1 MTVQELISW
10 LEMASLNDIVE
21 FDISIEDVDSGIF
34 LQGRKNFN
42 IDFGKDVLIVEIN

>member
-1 MTVQELISW
+1 
-10 LEMASLNDIVE
+10 MASSHDIVE

-42 IDFGKDVLIVEIN
+42 VDFGKDVLIVEIN